1 MRGTKAKA
9 IRRFVK
15 ERFPFLSETPLY
27 MKGPHGE
34 AQVILAEQCQRKIV
48 KQTKRT
54 YKEAKRT
61 NHKKWRKYNEQR
73 AG

>member
-27 MKGPHGE
+27 MRGPHAE
-34 AQVILAEQCQRKIV
+34 DQVILASQCQRKLV
-48 KQTKRT
+48 KETKRS
-54 YKEAKRT
+54 YKISKRT
-61 NHKKWRKYNEQR
+61 NNEKWRKYNEQR
-73 AG
+73 TG